1 MARLGQ
7 VRMVVLASGTGT
19 LLQSLINAQEDGQLA
34 GQIVAVGSDVPG
46 CGAITRAKNAGLE
59 TFELPLAKGADRE
72 EWDRKLSAKVAEF
85 SPDLVVSVGFMKLL
99 GANFLNAFGG
109 RCINTHPALLPS
121 FPGMHGVRDALAAGV
136 KVSGATVFMVDD
148 GVDTGKIIA
157 QRPVEVLPEDDE
169 AQLHERIKVVERQLL
184 KEVVNDFAKNF

>member
-1 MARLGQ
+1 
-7 VRMVVLASGTGT
+7 
-19 LLQSLINAQEDGQLA
+19 
-34 GQIVAVGSDVPG
+34 
-46 CGAITRAKNAGLE
+46 
-59 TFELPLAKGADRE
+59 
-72 EWDRKLSAKVAEF
+72 
-85 SPDLVVSVGFMKLL
+85 
-99 GANFLNAFGG
+99 
-109 RCINTHPALLPS
+109 
-121 FPGMHGVRDALAAGV
+121 MHGVRDALAAGV

>member
-19 LLQSLINAQEDGQLA
+19 LLQSLINAQEDVQLA

-85 SPDLVVSVGFMKLL
+85 SPDLVVSAGFMKLL
-99 GANFLNAFGG
+99 GANFLNAFSG